1 MNDPG
6 RPGEQ
11 QSFRFLLAVDAE
23 GYTNHTVLERAQLVR
38 TLHEITFAALR
49 DAGIE
54 YEPEGFLNRGDG
66 FIIIFPEGFNRYVNL
81 IDPFLRLVEGGLDEY
96 NRQQAAPRMRLRL
109 RVAMN
114 YGNVISAGDTPVGA
128 VDEISRL
135 LDCGPLRRTL
145 ERAQDAHLAVLVSG
159 FVYNNAVRPRFRRI
173 DPDVFHRAEI
183 DVKGKAIGPLVAWL
197 HLPEVPDPGDEFW
210 ESVIADPVPE
220 PELIPEPTPDPV
232 PAHVRLARAVLSA
245 LRTAATSVR
254 VGLRWVL
261 GGFRRHWPPP
271 RWALIGGAVVLVAAA
286 LLAGYLVV
294 YAPSHGTCPAPTAL
308 NVLTSTSSERAV
320 RDAAMTYQ
328 RTRRDHGCVRVDM
341 TVYAV
346 PDGAA
351 HEALVNGWHTPTEL
365 DLGPPP
371 NVWMP
376 DTSADRAM
384 LDAHRLAGSGLRL
397 GALGSTR
404 ASPYVVGLPAAATA
418 KVDVPR
424 VGASWRSLDQA
435 LRTAHVPYARPSTI
449 TSTTALAQTSGIWQ
463 DLKPGSAGAPDE
475 RAVEHQLSG
484 GALTSP
490 DEAGLLC
497 AMRQNGEPP
506 RSAVLVTERAL
517 AAYNAG
523 RPLNDQCGWQDRPPG
538 DDRRLTPYYPGAVRT
553 ADYPMYE
560 VTYGSSDTR
569 AQHRE
574 VQAFFGWL
582 RGAGRAGLAADGY
595 RDTHDQVR
603 TVLAGGDAGEIEA
616 GLAAARPTPALT
628 GFAARLATLRRNV
641 RVLVAVDLS
650 GTMNDPTTRGT
661 RFDASRDAMREAGSL
676 ISPGDSIE
684 LWGFPAYGKTY
695 GHQSVVST
703 GDTSAY
709 LRGVDKMRP
718 NAPATPLYQTIQ
730 DGVRELAD
738 ADGKERLGLLVI
750 SDGLDDSSGRGQVSA
765 AALRKTLRTDGAG
778 VSVLLVDPVRGGC
791 AKASATGVRCAE
803 LDGPGDPVYSF
814 FTGLWGG

>member
-1 MNDPG
+1 MNNRLYGNLDLAGLTGNGDFRVMLCIDTENYSKHPTN
-6 RPGEQ
+6 EQ
-11 QSFRFLLAVDAE
+11 VEL
-23 GYTNHTVLERAQLVR
+23 TNHLRELLPAAFRESGLDWDAC
-38 TLHEITFAALR
+38 LHLDT
-49 DAGIE
+49 
-54 YEPEGFLNRGDG
+54 GDG
-66 FIIIFPEGFNRYVNL
+66 SATVFPRDFGRRESV
-81 IDPFLRLVEGGLDEY
+81 IDPLLHNLNGKLREY
-96 NRQQAAPRMRLRL
+96 NRHVARDMRLRL
-109 RVAMN
+109 RVAVHM
-114 YGNVISAGDTPVGA
+114 GLVVVAGESLVGSD
-128 VDEISRL
+128 VMLLFRL
-135 LDCGPLRRTL
+135 LDCDALKTVLRRADDANFAVAVSAYAYEQLIAPELGNIDRSHYHEFTVGL
-145 ERAQDAHLAVLVSG
+145 RNIGERQAWFALS
-159 FVYNNAVRPRFRRI
+159 
-173 DPDVFHRAEI
+173 AERE
-183 DVKGKAIGPLVAWL
+183 PQ
-197 HLPEVPDPGDEFW
+197 FW
-210 ESVIADPVPE
+210 EGINPPPE
-220 PELIPEPTPDPV
+220 PE
-232 PAHVRLARAVLSA
+232 PASGPGPFVRLARAIRSA
-245 LRTAATSVR
+245 ARTAGTAVWAGT
-254 VGLRWVL
+254 RWAF
-261 GGFRRHWPPP
+261 GAIRGRWPPP
-271 RWALIGGAVVLVAAA
+271 RRAVIAGVVVLVVAA
-286 LLAGYLVV
+286 VV
-294 YAPSHGTCPAPTAL
+294 AVGLIFIVPGRLPCPAPTAL

-328 RTRRDHGCVRVDM
+328 RTQRDHGCVRVDM

-365 DLGPPP
+365 ELGPPP

-376 DTSADRAM
+376 DTDADRAM
-384 LDAHRLAGSGLRL
+384 LDSHRLAGSGLRL

-404 ASPYVVGLPAAATA
+404 ASPYVVGLPAAAAA

-435 LRTAHVPYARPSTI
+435 LRTAHVPYARPSTV

-463 DLKPGSAGAPDE
+463 DLKPGSAGAPDG
-475 RAVEHQLSG
+475 RAVEHELSG

-497 AMRQNGEPP
+497 ALRQDGKPP
-506 RSAVLVTERAL
+506 GSAVLVTERAL

-538 DDRRLTPYYPGAVRT
+538 GDRRLTPYYPGAVRI

-574 VQAFFGWL
+574 VLAFFGWL
-582 RGAGRAGLAADGY
+582 RGAGQAGLAADGY

-603 TVLAGGDAGEIEA
+603 TVLADGDAGEIEA
-616 GLAAARPTPALT
+616 GLAAPRPTPALT
-628 GFAARLATLRRNV
+628 GFATRLATLRRNV

-703 GDTSAY
+703 GDASAY

-718 NAPATPLYQTIQ
+718 DAPATPLYQTIQ
-730 DGVRELAD
+730 DGVRELAG
-738 ADGKERLGLLVI
+738 AGGNERLGLLVI
-750 SDGLDDSSGRGQVSA
+750 SDGLDDSGGRGQVSA
-765 AALRKTLRTDGAG
+765 AALRKTLQTDGAG

-791 AKASATGVRCAE
+791 AKASAAGVRCAE

>member
-1 MNDPG
+1 MNNRLYGNLDLTGLTGSGDFRVMLGIDTENYSRHPTN
-6 RPGEQ
+6 EQ
-11 QSFRFLLAVDAE
+11 VEL
-23 GYTNHTVLERAQLVR
+23 TNHLRELLPAAFRDSGLDWNAC
-38 TLHEITFAALR
+38 LHLDT
-49 DAGIE
+49 
-54 YEPEGFLNRGDG
+54 GDG
-66 FIIIFPEGFNRYVNL
+66 SATVFPRDFGRRESV
-81 IDPFLRLVEGGLDEY
+81 IDPLLHNLNGRLREY
-96 NRQQAAPRMRLRL
+96 NRHVARDMRLRL
-109 RVAMN
+109 RVAVHM
-114 YGNVISAGDTPVGA
+114 GFAVVAGESLVGSD
-128 VDEISRL
+128 VMLLFRL
-135 LDCGPLRRTL
+135 LDCAPLKTVLRRADDANFAVAVSAYAYEQL
-145 ERAQDAHLAVLVSG
+145 IAPERGNIDRSHYHEITVALRNIGEKQAWLALS
-159 FVYNNAVRPRFRRI
+159 AEREPRFW
-173 DPDVFHRAEI
+173 E
-183 DVKGKAIGPLVAWL
+183 
-197 HLPEVPDPGDEFW
+197 EVTRPARTG
-210 ESVIADPVPE
+210 PVP
-220 PELIPEPTPDPV
+220 TPWPV
-232 PAHVRLARAVLSA
+232 RFGRAVLPA
-245 LRTAATSVR
+245 LRTAAKGMGA
-254 VGLRWVL
+254 GLRRVL
-261 GGFRRHWPPP
+261 RAFRRRWPPP
-271 RWALIGGAVVLVAAA
+271 RWARIGGGAVLVAAA
-286 LLAGYLVV
+286 LSAAYLVV
-294 YAPSHGTCPAPTAL
+294 VAPTYGACPAPTAL

-328 RTRRDHGCVRVDM
+328 RTQRSHGCVRVDM

-365 DLGPPP
+365 ELGPPP

-404 ASPYVVGLPAAATA
+404 ASPYVVGLPAAAVA
-418 KVDVPR
+418 RVDVPR

-435 LRTAHVPYARPSTI
+435 LRTAHVPYARPSTV

-463 DLKPGSAGAPDE
+463 DLKPGSAGAPDG
-475 RAVEHQLSG
+475 RTVEHELSG

-490 DEAGLLC
+490 DEAGLVC
-497 AMRQNGEPP
+497 ALRQDGKPP
-506 RSAVLVTERAL
+506 GSAVLVTERAL

-523 RPLNDQCGWQDRPPG
+523 RPLNDQCGWQDRPLG
-538 DDRRLTPYYPGAVRT
+538 GDRRLTPYYPGAVRA

-574 VQAFFGWL
+574 VLAFLGWL
-582 RGAGRAGLAADGY
+582 RGAGRARLAADGY

-603 TVLAGGDAGEIEA
+603 TVLADGDAGEIEA
-616 GLAAARPTPALT
+616 GLAAPRPTPALT
-628 GFAARLATLRRNV
+628 GFATRLATLRRNV

-650 GTMNDPTTRGT
+650 ATMNDPTTRGT
-661 RFDASRDAMREAGSL
+661 RFDAGRDAMREAGSL

-703 GDTSAY
+703 GDASAY

-718 NAPATPLYQTIQ
+718 DAPATPLYQTIQ
-730 DGVRELAD
+730 DGVRELAG
-738 ADGKERLGLLVI
+738 AGGKQRLGLLVI

-765 AALRKTLRTDGAG
+765 AALRKTLQTDGAG

-791 AKASATGVRCAE
+791 AKASAAGVRCAE

-814 FTGLWGG
+814 FTALWGG